1 MTDNLIEIRDLRVAF
16 AGHEVVH
23 GVNLDIRRGECLAL
37 VGESGSG
44 KSVTAHSILRLL
56 PAKTVSSTG
65 SIRYNG
71 VDLLHASEQQLR
83 GLRGN
88 RIAMIFQEP
97 MTSLNPLHTV
107 EKQISEVLETHKGLK
122 GRAARQRTLELLE
135 LVGIRQPLQRL
146 KAYPHQLS
154 GGQRQRVMIA
164 MALANEPELL
174 IADEPTTALD
184 VTVQQKILELLIELQ
199 KRLGMSLLLISH
211 DLNLVRR
218 IAQRVCVMRHGEIVE
233 QADCAT
239 LFRTPQHPYSRLLI
253 EAEPSGAPVPSRYD
267 HNLLEVDDLK
277 VWFPLPKALFSRTQ
291 EYIKAVDGVSFRLKR
306 GKTLGI
312 VGESGS
318 GKSTLGQAILRL
330 VESEG
335 DIRFGNKQLS
345 LLNQRLMRPLRRQI
359 QVVFQDPFGSLSP
372 RMSVQ
377 QIIAEGLLTHGIG
390 TAEEREAAVIRVLEE
405 VGLDPQSRHRY
416 PHEFSGGQRQRIS
429 IARALVLEPALILLD
444 EPTSALDRT
453 VQKQVV
459 ELLRQ
464 LQIRHGLTYLFISH
478 DLAVVHALAHDL
490 MVIKDG
496 KVVEQ
501 GTSREIFAAP
511 QHAYTQALLKAS
523 GLKPDK
529 DPCGS
534 ELARE
539 GVRSVSIYVA
549 DTPYSRAS
557 SLPQGVIDGV

>member
-1 MTDNLIEIRDLRVAF
+1 MNDNLIEIRDLRVAF
-16 AGHEVVH
+16 AGQAVVH
-23 GVNLDIRRGECLAL
+23 GLNLDIRRGECLAL

-56 PAKTVSSTG
+56 PGKNVSSSG
-65 SIRYNG
+65 AIRYKG
-71 VDLLHASEQQLR
+71 VDLLHASEQQMR

-107 EKQISEVLETHKGLK
+107 EKQVSEVLEIHKGLK
-122 GRAARQRTLELLE
+122 GRAARERTLELLE

-199 KRLGMSLLLISH
+199 QRLGMSLLLISH

-233 QADCAT
+233 QADCEA
-239 LFRTPQHPYSRLLI
+239 LFRAPQHPYSRLLI
-253 EAEPSGAPVPSRYD
+253 EAEPSGGPVPSEYD

-277 VWFPLPKALFSRTQ
+277 VWFPLPKALFSRQ
-291 EYIKAVDGVSFRLKR
+291 QDYIKAVDGVSFTLQR

-335 DIRFGNKQLS
+335 NIRFGNKQLS

-390 TAEEREAAVIRVLEE
+390 TEAEREAAVIRVLEE
-405 VGLDPQSRHRY
+405 VGLDPRSRHRY

-501 GTSREIFAAP
+501 GSSREIFAAP
-511 QHAYTQALLKAS
+511 KHPYTQELLNAS
-523 GLKPDK
+523 GLKSDTK
-529 DPCGS
+529 PCRS
-534 ELARE
+534 EPARDS
-539 GVRSVSIYVA
+539 GI
-549 DTPYSRAS
+549 P
-557 SLPQGVIDGV
+557 VI

>member
-1 MTDNLIEIRDLRVAF
+1 MQDNLIEIRDLRVAF
-16 AGHEVVH
+16 AGQEVVH
-23 GVNLDIRRGECLAL
+23 GVSLDIRRGECLAL

-56 PAKTVSSTG
+56 PGKNVSSSG
-65 SIRYNG
+65 AIRYNG
-71 VDLLHASEQQLR
+71 VDLLHASEQQMR

-107 EKQISEVLETHKGLK
+107 EKQISEVLEIHKGLK
-122 GRAARQRTLELLE
+122 GRAARARTLELLE

-184 VTVQQKILELLIELQ
+184 VTVQKKILELLIELQ
-199 KRLGMSLLLISH
+199 QRLGMSLLLISH

-218 IAQRVCVMRHGEIVE
+218 IAQRVCVMRQGEIVE
-233 QADCAT
+233 QADCET
-239 LFRTPQHPYSRLLI
+239 LFQAPQHPYSRLLI
-253 EAEPSGAPVPSRYD
+253 EAEPSGAPVPSKYE

-277 VWFPLPKALFSRTQ
+277 VWFALPKKLFSRQ
-291 EYIKAVDGVSFRLKR
+291 QDYIKAVDGVSFTLQR

-335 DIRFGNKQLS
+335 NIRFGNKQLS

-390 TAEEREAAVIRVLEE
+390 SEAEREAAVIRVLEE

-501 GTSREIFAAP
+501 GSSREIFAAP
-511 QHAYTQALLKAS
+511 QHPYTQELLKAS
-523 GLKPDK
+523 GLKPDEE
-529 DPCGS
+529 PCGS
-534 ELARE
+534 EPARE
-539 GVRSVSIYVA
+539 CGASV
-549 DTPYSRAS
+549 T
-557 SLPQGVIDGV
+557 

>member
-1 MTDNLIEIRDLRVAF
+1 MNDNLIEIRDLRVAF
-16 AGHEVVH
+16 AGQPVVH
-23 GVNLDIRRGECLAL
+23 GLNLDIRRGECLAL

-56 PAKTVSSTG
+56 PGKTVSSSG

-71 VDLLHASEQQLR
+71 VDLLHASEPQMR

-107 EKQISEVLETHKGLK
+107 EKQVSEVLEIHKGLK
-122 GRAARQRTLELLE
+122 GRAARARTLELLE

-199 KRLGMSLLLISH
+199 QRLGMSLLLISH

-233 QADCAT
+233 QADCET
-239 LFRTPQHPYSRLLI
+239 LFRAPQHSYSRLLI
-253 EAEPSGAPVPSRYD
+253 EAEPSGAPVPSLYD

-277 VWFPLPKALFSRTQ
+277 VWFPLPKAIFSRQQ
-291 EYIKAVDGVSFRLKR
+291 EYIKAVDGVSFSLQR

-335 DIRFGNKQLS
+335 NIRFGNKQLS

-390 TAEEREAAVIRVLEE
+390 TEAEREAAVIRVLAE

-464 LQIRHGLTYLFISH
+464 LQIKHGLTYLFISH

-501 GTSREIFAAP
+501 GSSREIFAAP
-511 QHAYTQALLKAS
+511 QHPYTQELLKAS
-523 GLKPDK
+523 SLRPDMA
-529 DPCGS
+529 PCRS
-534 ELARE
+534 EPARDG
-539 GVRSVSIYVA
+539 GVSV
-549 DTPYSRAS
+549 T
-557 SLPQGVIDGV
+557 